1 MEMLKMMILKYLIN
15 SEDLELLEEL
25 TLGKVTKQ

>member
-1 MEMLKMMILKYLIN
+1 MLKMMILKYLIN